1 MKIKTE
7 YLNKEIH
14 IGKRSIIIS
23 DVVDESTMQFLS
35 INFPNYLEEQATIK
49 EEEDVASEE

>member
-14 IGKRSIIIS
+14 IGKRSIITS

-35 INFPNYLEEQATIK
+35 INFPNYLEEEATIK
-49 EEEDVASEE
+49 EEKDVASEE